1 MNLLEFIVIMSL
13 LLIAAGGTVLGA
25 GASALGAYIL
35 YRCKHRDARKDAA
48 EDKSDCITKALRY
61 LMLYVIQERGKELIA
76 QGWATLEERR
86 SLHHWHDL
94 YHNGLGG
101 NDDADALLKMVEA
114 LPLSPEDA
122 ADGCMLI

>member
-1 MNLLEFIVIMSL
+1 MANTVIVA
-13 LLIAAGGTVLGA
+13 LIAAVGSLLGA
-25 GASALGAYIL
+25 GLSALGAYIL
-35 YRCKHRDARKDAA
+35 YRRKHRDARKDAE
-48 EDKSDCITKALRY
+48 EDKEDCITKALRY

-101 NDDADALLKMVEA
+101 NGDADALLKMVEA
-114 LPLSPEDA
+114 LPLEPEEGA
-122 ADGCMLI
+122 A